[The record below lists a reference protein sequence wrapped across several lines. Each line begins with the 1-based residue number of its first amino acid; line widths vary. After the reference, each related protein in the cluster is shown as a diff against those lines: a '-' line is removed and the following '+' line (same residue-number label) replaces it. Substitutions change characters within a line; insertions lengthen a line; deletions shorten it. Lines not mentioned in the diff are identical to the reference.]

1 MLVKGA
7 HETLDFLVDLLE
19 FLHLY
24 EMSAACNHSLSGV
37 LHMLGYDHID
47 DGDAAIMEKLE
58 IEALAR
64 LGMGNPYEKNANN
77 L

>member
-1 MLVKGA
+1 L
-7 HETLDFLVDLLE
+7 
-19 FLHLY
+19 
-24 EMSAACNHSLSGV
+24 
-37 LHMLGYDHID
+37 LGYDHID

-64 LGMGNPYEKNANN
+64 LGMGNPYEENANN